1 MGKKMNKSQ
10 IKLIAHRG
18 LHKNK
23 EIPENSLLAFKKA
36 IEKSYSIELDINITK
51 DNQIVV
57 FHDEDLKRVCN
68 VDKKIE
74 ELDYSFLENLTLFD
88 TKEKIPLLK
97 EVLSLVDSLD
107 SKKDLSLIIE
117 IKKHKNIGVLEKLL
131 LKMLDSY
138 EVEYFI
144 CSFQMDIL
152 SWFRKN
158 KKDLKIGLIFEKLP
172 KRFEKY
178 ENLIFL
184 YKYSK
189 IKPDFVSLDY
199 KLYESKIFNFCK
211 NKDLEILIWTI
222 RKNNQY
228 DKIYTKISGVIFEN
242 ITL

>member
-1 MGKKMNKSQ
+1 MNKSQ

-36 IEKSYSIELDINITK
+36 IEKNYSIELDINITK

-68 VDKKIE
+68 IDKKIE
-74 ELDYSFLENLTLFD
+74 ELDYSFLENLTLLG

-97 EVLSLVDSLD
+97 EVLFLVDSLD
-107 SKKDLSLIIE
+107 SQKDISLIIE

-131 LKMLDSY
+131 IEILDSY
-138 EVEYFI
+138 EIEYFI
-144 CSFQMDIL
+144 CSFQTDIL

-158 KKDLKIGLIFEKLP
+158 RKDLKIGLIFEKLP

-184 YKYSK
+184 YKYLK

-199 KLYESKIFNFCK
+199 KLFENKIFYFCK

-222 RKNNQY
+222 RKNKQY

>member
-1 MGKKMNKSQ
+1 MDKKMSKSQ

-36 IEKSYSIELDINITK
+36 IEKNYSIELDINITK
-51 DNQIVV
+51 DEQIVV

-68 VDKKIE
+68 IDKKIE
-74 ELDYSFLENLTLFD
+74 EVDYDFLRNLSLFD

-97 EVLSLVDSLD
+97 EVLTLIDL
-107 SKKDLSLIIE
+107 KKDISLIIE
-117 IKKHKNIGVLEKLL
+117 IKKHKNIGVLEKFLL
-131 LKMLDSY
+131 EMLDFY
-138 EVEYFI
+138 KIDYFI
-144 CSFQMDIL
+144 CSFQTDIL
-152 SWFRKN
+152 FWFRKN
-158 KKDLKIGLIFEKLP
+158 RKDLKIGLIFEKLP

-184 YKYSK
+184 YKYLK
-189 IKPDFVSLDY
+189 IKPDFISLDY
-199 KLYESKIFNFCK
+199 KLFESKIFNFCK
-211 NKDLEILIWTI
+211 NKNLEILIWTV

-228 DKIYTKISGVIFEN
+228 NKIYTKISGVIFEN